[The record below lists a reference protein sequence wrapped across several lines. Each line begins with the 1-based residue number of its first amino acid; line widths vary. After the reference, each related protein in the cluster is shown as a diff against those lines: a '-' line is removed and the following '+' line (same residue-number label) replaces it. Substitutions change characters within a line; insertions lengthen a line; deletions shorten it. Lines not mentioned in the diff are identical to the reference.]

1 MNFLETKIP
10 PPVVT
15 ILFGIAMWYTSTV
28 TQAAQLSPGIRILGL
43 SVFIALGS
51 LCLLSGAALFRVAKT
66 TVNPLKPEA
75 ASSLVTSGIYKLTR
89 NPMYVG
95 LALLLCAWAFY
106 LDSLWATPFIPFFI
120 GYIQRFQIAPEERA
134 LLQNF
139 NDEFMA
145 YKKAV
150 RPWL

>member
-15 ILFGIAMWYTSTV
+15 LLFGFAMWNTSAV
-28 TQAAQLSPGIRILGL
+28 TQATELSLSIRYLGL
-43 SVFIALGS
+43 GAFIVLGLIALV
-51 LCLLSGAALFRVAKT
+51 SGVASFRFAKT
-66 TVNPLKPEA
+66 TVNPLNPEA
-75 ASSLVTSGIYKLTR
+75 ATSLVTSGIYKITR

-106 LDSLWATPFIPFFI
+106 LNSLWATPFILLFI
-120 GYIQRFQIAPEERA
+120 SYIHRFQIVPEERA
-134 LLQNF
+134 LFQVF
-139 NDEFMA
+139 NEELVA
-145 YKKAV
+145 YKKRV